1 MFGVISEA
9 AYPILW
15 SIQYR
20 REGWKRT
27 LGKTMGAK
35 LRGCTNSFILL
46 PILSHA

>member
-15 SIQYR
+15 SVQYR
-20 REGWKRT
+20 RE
-27 LGKTMGAK
+27 GKTMGAK